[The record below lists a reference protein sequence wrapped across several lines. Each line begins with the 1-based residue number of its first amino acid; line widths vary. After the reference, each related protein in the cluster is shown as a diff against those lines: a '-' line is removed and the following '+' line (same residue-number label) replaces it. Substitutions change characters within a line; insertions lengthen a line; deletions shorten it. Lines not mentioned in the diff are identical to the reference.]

1 MDLWSQTVQYQNL
14 ENQIQHG
21 QLEQFSK
28 HSKSMDQDKQVIR
41 YHLLFI

>member
-1 MDLWSQTVQYQNL
+1 MDLRSQTVEHQNV

-21 QLEQFSK
+21 QLKQFAK
-28 HSKSMDQDKQVIR
+28 HSKSMDQNKQMIR